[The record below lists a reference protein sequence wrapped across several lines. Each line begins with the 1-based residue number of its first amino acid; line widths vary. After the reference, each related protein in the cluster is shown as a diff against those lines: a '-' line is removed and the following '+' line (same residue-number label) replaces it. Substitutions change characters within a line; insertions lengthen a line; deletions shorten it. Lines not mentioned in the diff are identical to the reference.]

1 MTINELEQGMRNLIA
16 TQPMV
21 TAGANGEVVNG
32 VLLLIDAFRNFSFRV
47 QTYPCQ
53 DVLKFTMGNE
63 SAKLENNLC
72 SLVCQVMQER
82 GINLMLYIAPAQ
94 NRFGPM
100 VNQYGMINQQADPN
114 LMMGQMMYTQ
124 PAPQQA
130 PHATMMQMPNSM
142 MGGGGMFNQMQPQMQ
157 GLGANYGRTPRR
169 QAPTFPG
176 YDYGNKP
183 QRLEPNQTTA
193 QSFRERPVSQAKIK
207 STPKTNAAGVGQVN
221 KTPVAAPVEE
231 PVEVPQTPSAAEVL
245 MGETPSA
252 AKGAKTAGRDYLME
266 LLKK

>member
-1 MTINELEQGMRNLIA
+1 MTINEIEQGMRNLIA

-32 VLLLIDAFRNFSFRV
+32 VLSLIDAFRNFGFRV

-53 DVLKFTMGNE
+53 DVLKFTMTNE
-63 SAKLENNLC
+63 SAKLENHLC

-100 VNQYGMINQQADPN
+100 VNQYGMINQQVDPN

-124 PAPQQA
+124 PANQPPQ
-130 PHATMMQMPNSM
+130 PSVMMQQMPNSM
-142 MGGGGMFNQMQPQMQ
+142 MGAPVYNQMQPQMQ
-157 GLGANYGRTPRR
+157 GMGAGYRTPRR

-176 YDYGNKP
+176 YDYGNK
-183 QRLEPNQTTA
+183 
-193 QSFRERPVSQAKIK
+193 
-207 STPKTNAAGVGQVN
+207 N
-221 KTPVAAPVEE
+221 K
-231 PVEVPQTPSAAEVL
+231 
-245 MGETPSA
+245 
-252 AKGAKTAGRDYLME
+252 
-266 LLKK
+266 

>member
-32 VLLLIDAFRNFSFRV
+32 VLSIIDAFRNLNFRV

-53 DVLKFTMGNE
+53 DVLKFTMSNE
-63 SAKLENNLC
+63 TAKIENNFC

-100 VNQYGMINQQADPN
+100 VNQYGMINQQVDPN

-124 PAPQQA
+124 PAQQA
-130 PHATMMQMPNSM
+130 PQPSVMMGQMPNSM
-142 MGGGGMFNQMQPQMQ
+142 MGAGMYNQMQPQMQ
-157 GLGANYGRTPRR
+157 GMNAGYRTPRR
-169 QAPTFPG
+169 PAPTFPG

-183 QRLEPNQTTA
+183 TRLEPNQTTE
-193 QSFRERPVSQAKIK
+193 QTVRNRPVSQAKIK
-207 STPKTNAAGVGQVN
+207 ATPKSNGTAVAQVN
-221 KTPVAAPVEE
+221 KTPVTAPVDE
-231 PVEVPQTPSAAEVL
+231 PAEVPQAPSTADML
-245 MGETPSA
+245 MGGEASA
-252 AKGAKTAGRDYLME
+252 SKNGKTAGRDYLME

>member
-32 VLLLIDAFRNFSFRV
+32 VLSIIDAFRNLSFRV

-82 GINLMLYIAPAQ
+82 GINLMLYIAPTQ

-100 VNQYGMINQQADPN
+100 VNQYGMINQQVDPN

-124 PAPQQA
+124 PAPQPQPMA
-130 PHATMMQMPNSM
+130 SMMQMQSG
-142 MGGGGMFNQMQPQMQ
+142 MGGMYNTMQPPMQ
-157 GLGANYGRTPRR
+157 GVASNYGRTPGPRR

-183 QRLEPNQTTA
+183 AKIAPA
-193 QSFRERPVSQAKIK
+193 QATEQSLRSGPVSQAKIK
-207 STPKTNAAGVGQVN
+207 AAPKTSVASQMGKVN
-221 KTPVAAPVEE
+221 KTSAPENEPDEMEAPV
-231 PVEVPQTPSAAEVL
+231 PSTAEML
-245 MGETPSA
+245 MDAGP
-252 AKGAKTAGRDYLME
+252 AKSGKASGRDYLME

>member
-21 TAGANGEVVNG
+21 TAGVNGEVVNG
-32 VLLLIDAFRNFSFRV
+32 VLSIIDAYRNFSFRV

-63 SAKLENNLC
+63 SAKLESNLC

-82 GINLMLYIAPAQ
+82 GINLMLYIAPTG

-100 VNQYGMINQQADPN
+100 VNQYGMINQQVDPN
-114 LMMGQMMYTQ
+114 LMMGQMMYSQ
-124 PAPQQA
+124 PAPQPQQV
-130 PHATMMQMPNSM
+130 ATMMQMPNG
-142 MGGGGMFNQMQPQMQ
+142 MGGGMYNQMQPQMQ
-157 GLGANYGRTPRR
+157 GVASNYGRTPGPRR

-183 QRLEPNQTTA
+183 AKIAPVQATE
-193 QSFRERPVSQAKIK
+193 QSLRSGPVSQAKIK
-207 STPKTNAAGVGQVN
+207 ATPKATVASQMGKVN
-221 KTPVAAPVEE
+221 KTSAEAPMAPADEYESQE
-231 PVEVPQTPSAAEVL
+231 PSTAEML
-245 MGETPSA
+245 MDTGS
-252 AKGAKTAGRDYLME
+252 AKTGKASGRDYLME